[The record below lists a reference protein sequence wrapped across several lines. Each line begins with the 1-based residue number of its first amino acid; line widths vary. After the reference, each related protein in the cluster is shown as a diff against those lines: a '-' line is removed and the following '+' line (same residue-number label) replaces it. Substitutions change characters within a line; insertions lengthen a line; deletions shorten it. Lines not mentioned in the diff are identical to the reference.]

1 MRGIIVHIEPLI
13 KVIQGKAVMV
23 TVPTNWKFNDRKI
36 CTLIIIIIIVYIVSS
51 WKKKKTVLHVGGF
64 SSTNETVA
72 LSILL
77 EENDTPLLALK
88 RKQTN
93 KQKNMYRIDWVWNW
107 CFYCCHRKVATWM
120 AYKLIPERV
129 GKYEL

>member
-1 MRGIIVHIEPLI
+1 M
-13 KVIQGKAVMV
+13 KK
-23 TVPTNWKFNDRKI
+23 
-36 CTLIIIIIIVYIVSS
+36 
-51 WKKKKTVLHVGGF
+51 KKKKTVLHVGGF

-93 KQKNMYRIDWVWNW
+93 KQKNMYRID
-107 CFYCCHRKVATWM
+107 
-120 AYKLIPERV
+120 
-129 GKYEL
+129 

>member
-1 MRGIIVHIEPLI
+1 MTGKFAHLSSSSSLS
-13 KVIQGKAVMV
+13 IQS
-23 TVPTNWKFNDRKI
+23 
-36 CTLIIIIIIVYIVSS
+36 LHE
-51 WKKKKTVLHVGGF
+51 KKKKTVLHVGGF

-93 KQKNMYRIDWVWNW
+93 KQKNMYRID
-107 CFYCCHRKVATWM
+107 
-120 AYKLIPERV
+120 
-129 GKYEL
+129 